1 MIKSFLLLTLTVF
14 TAGAIHAKKD
24 MPLDNGTV
32 NVSIDLVKVK
42 NDMVKVT
49 IETPTFSSSTATFMI
64 PKTVPGTYSED
75 DYGRYIEQLT
85 AFDASGAKL
94 TVSKEDANTYTI
106 QDATKLKKITYMV
119 NDTYDTEMGD
129 GFGKSDIFSPAG
141 TNILA
146 GKQFMLNTH
155 GFVGYFKGQ
164 EQTPYKLT
172 VLHSKKIEGVSAMV
186 DSNPS
191 ATVDVFEMPSYAKLV
206 EMPLMYCKPNYS
218 SFMIDGM
225 EIIISVYSP
234 TGKYPVAKLAPSM
247 EKIMRAQK
255 HFLGAFNS
263 TKKYAVLLYLS
274 NDDPKAKDAKGFGA
288 LEHPTST
295 TVVMPESMN
304 LEALEE
310 QLKDVVSHE
319 FFHIVT
325 PLTIHAEQIHNF
337 DFNAPEM
344 SEHLWMYEG
353 VTEYFANLFQITEGL
368 ITEEEF
374 YERMAEKI
382 TNSYQMN
389 DSMSFTTMSKNVLEP
404 MFKDQYLNVYQKGAL
419 IAMCIDMIIREKS
432 GGKKGI
438 LHMMQD
444 LAKEYGAGR
453 TFKDEELFPK
463 IVSLTYPEVGAFL
476 EKYVAGDTPIPYDE
490 FFGRMGVVKT
500 TILVDGNPIIR
511 GLFSNKN
518 TMPYISSTEDKE
530 LYWNSSDN
538 AFTKELGIQE
548 GDIIIDINGVKYNY
562 DKVYPLI
569 EASISWNN
577 GDDITMNVK
586 RNGKVITIKGKV
598 TLPKE
603 EADGY
608 KSSDDNSKKAIRD
621 AWLKGGL

>member
-1 MIKSFLLLTLTVF
+1 MIKSFLTLTLTVF
-14 TAGAIHAKKD
+14 AAGATFAGFKKAPSQSVD
-24 MPLDNGTV
+24 VT
-32 NVSIDLVKVK
+32 IDLVKVK
-42 NDMVKVT
+42 NDKVLVT
-49 IETPTFSSSTATFMI
+49 INTPSFSSSTATFMI

-85 AFDASGAKL
+85 AFDANGGKL
-94 TVSKEDANTYTI
+94 TVSKEDPNTYTI
-106 QDATKLKKITYMV
+106 QDASKLKKITYLV
-119 NDTYDTEMGD
+119 NDTYDTETGD

-146 GKQFMLNTH
+146 GKQYMLNTH

-191 ATVDVFEMPSYAKLV
+191 ATADLFEMPSYAKLV

-218 SFMIDGM
+218 SFTIDGM
-225 EIIISVYSP
+225 EIIISIYSP
-234 TGKYPVAKLAPSM
+234 TGKYPVAKLAPAM
-247 EKIMRAQK
+247 EKVMRAQK
-255 HFLGAFNS
+255 HFLGSFNS
-263 TKKYAVLLYLS
+263 TKKYAVLIYLT
-274 NDDPKAKDAKGFGA
+274 NDDPKANDAKGMGA

-295 TVVMPESMN
+295 TVVMPESM
-304 LEALEE
+304 EQEMLEE

-368 ITEEEF
+368 INEDEF

-382 TNSYQMN
+382 ANSYQMN

-419 IAMCIDMIIREKS
+419 IAMCVDMIIREES
-432 GGKKGI
+432 AGTKGI
-438 LHMMQD
+438 LHLMQD
-444 LAKEYGAGR
+444 LSKEYGAGR
-453 TFKDEELFPK
+453 AFKDDELFAK
-463 IVSLTYPEVGAFL
+463 ITSLTYPEVGAFL

-490 FFGRMGVVKT
+490 FFANMGVVKT
-500 TILVDGNPIIR
+500 KIQKSGNPFLKGIYSGEFVPYVSINP
-511 GLFSNKN
+511 NKEIFVLPEEN
-518 TMPYISSTEDKE
+518 IFMKT
-530 LYWNSSDN
+530 
-538 AFTKELGIQE
+538 LGIEAGDVIQE
-548 GDIIIDINGVKYNY
+548 INGKKYSY
-562 DKVYPLI
+562 DNINSLI
-569 EASISWNN
+569 ETSFAWEDGDAISLK
-577 GDDITMNVK
+577 VK
-586 RNGKVITIKGKV
+586 RGEKVIPLKGV
-598 TLPKE
+598 VALPKE

-608 KSSDDNSKKAIRD
+608 TSSDDNSKKTIRE

>member
-1 MIKSFLLLTLTVF
+1 MLTIAAL
-14 TAGAIHAKKD
+14 TAGATFAGYKKAPSQSVD
-24 MPLDNGTV
+24 VT
-32 NVSIDLVKVK
+32 IDLVKVK
-42 NDMVKVT
+42 NDMVTVT
-49 IETPTFSSSTATFMI
+49 INTPSFSSSTATFMI

-75 DYGRYIEQLT
+75 DYGRYVENLI
-85 AFDASGAKL
+85 AFDENGAKL
-94 TVSKEDANTYTI
+94 TVSKDDANTYTI
-106 QDATKLKKITYMV
+106 QNATKLKKITYQV
-119 NDTYDTEMGD
+119 NDTYDTEKGD
-129 GFGKSDIFSPAG
+129 GFGNSDIFSPAG

-155 GFVGYFKGQ
+155 GFVGYFKGH

-186 DSNPS
+186 DNDPS
-191 ATVDVFEMPSYAKLV
+191 ATSDLFEMPSYAKLV
-206 EMPLMYCKPNYS
+206 EMPLMYNKPNYT
-218 SFMIDGM
+218 SFTIDGM

-234 TGKYPVAKLAPSM
+234 TGKYPVSKLAPAM
-247 EKIMRAQK
+247 EKVMRAQK
-255 HFLGAFNS
+255 HFLGSFNS
-263 TKKYAVLLYLS
+263 TKKYAVLIYLTT
-274 NDDPKAKDAKGFGA
+274 DDPKIKDARGEGA

-295 TVVMPESMN
+295 TVVFKESYDQ
-304 LEALEE
+304 ETLEE

-337 DFNAPEM
+337 DFNDPEM

-368 ITEEEF
+368 ITEDEF

-382 TNSYQMN
+382 ANSYQMN

-404 MFKDQYLNVYQKGAL
+404 MFKEQYLNVYQKGAL
-419 IAMCIDMIIREKS
+419 IAMCIDMIIREQS

-476 EKYVAGDTPIPYDE
+476 DKYVAGDTPIPYDE
-490 FFGRMGVVKT
+490 FFGRMGIVKT
-500 TILVDGNPIIR
+500 KVEKSGNPFLKGIYS
-511 GLFSNKN
+511 GEY
-518 TMPYISSTEDKE
+518 MPYISVNPNKE
-530 LYWNSSDN
+530 IFVLPEGNI
-538 AFTKELGIQE
+538 FMQTLGIE
-548 GDIIIDINGVKYNY
+548 GGDVIVEIEGKKYNY
-562 DKVYPLI
+562 DNINSLI
-569 EASISWNN
+569 ETSFGWED
-577 GDDITMNVK
+577 GDALSLKVK
-586 RNGKVITIKGKV
+586 RGDKVIPLKGVVK
-598 TLPKE
+598 LPKE
-603 EADGY
+603 QADGY
-608 KSSDDNSKKAIRD
+608 TATDDNTKKAIRD